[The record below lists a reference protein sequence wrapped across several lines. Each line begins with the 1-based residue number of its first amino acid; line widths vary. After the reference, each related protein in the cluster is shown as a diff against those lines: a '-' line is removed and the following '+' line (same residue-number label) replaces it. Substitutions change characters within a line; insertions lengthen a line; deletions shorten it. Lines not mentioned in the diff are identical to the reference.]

1 MASRVHL
8 PADHNHTTE
17 CFKRQSDA
25 GFGTNDTVSIA
36 APSWPSWSDA
46 GRLVWVRPEGQ
57 PERVRGVLTVL
68 DFYDDGSGDEYPVF
82 GVLVVVE
89 PRGPVLDLAGAAE
102 WGFVGV
108 SEPLQPHTRL
118 DWWAV
123 GHRAVEYACVAV
135 LGGMAALR
143 VWGASC

>member
-8 PADHNHTTE
+8 PDDHNHTTE

-25 GFGTNDTVSIA
+25 GFGINDTVSIA
-36 APSWPSWSDA
+36 PPSWPSWSD
-46 GRLVWVRPEGQ
+46 
-57 PERVRGVLTVL
+57 
-68 DFYDDGSGDEYPVF
+68 
-82 GVLVVVE
+82 
-89 PRGPVLDLAGAAE
+89 AGAAE

-108 SEPLQPHTRL
+108 SEPSQPHTRL

-123 GHRAVEYACVAV
+123 GHRAVEYVCVAV